1 MRQGENF
8 MSTPFL
14 DKVNTPADVKKMSAD
29 ELRGLADD
37 LRYGIIN
44 HSNILGGHFGPDLG
58 IVEATIALHYVFDSP
73 KDKFV
78 FDVSHQCYPHKMLTG
93 RKAAFLDPL
102 NNREI
107 TGYTNPH
114 ESAHDLFTIGHT
126 STSISLAAGVAKA
139 RDLKGEKYN
148 VIAIIGDGSLSG
160 GEALE
165 GLSAGAVLNSNFIV
179 IVNDNEMS
187 IAQTNGGLFEGLAEL
202 RRTKGRSENN
212 IFTFMGYDYL
222 YVEEGNDV
230 EKMIAALKQVK
241 DCAKPVVLHIHTLK
255 GKGFAPALED
265 KESYHWIRPGEAEN
279 GLNRGLSVFDK
290 ITDDYLLE
298 QKAKGEPV
306 VAVSA
311 ATPGVSG
318 FTPEFR
324 AKMGANY
331 TDVDICEQ
339 HAVGYIS
346 GLAANGAKPVLAIMS
361 SFLQRTYDQL
371 SQDLAINQA
380 PATILVYWGGISAA
394 DVTHL
399 TIFDIPLVANI
410 PNIVYLAP
418 TTTEEY
424 AAMLAWSVAQNTY
437 PVAIRVP
444 TIPVSTGKADTT
456 DYAVLNK
463 FKLMHQGSKIAIIG
477 AGNFYWLG
485 EKVAAEIKKRFNIDA
500 SLINPVYLTGLDQEL
515 LQNLAQNHDIV
526 ITLED
531 GCKAGGFGEK
541 IADFYG
547 NTSLKVLV
555 YGADKEFTDRVDP
568 EQLYERYHLTPEL
581 ICDDLKD
588 LI

>member
-1 MRQGENF
+1 MQ
-8 MSTPFL
+8 TPFL
-14 DKVNTPADVKKMSAD
+14 DKVISPADVKKMSTE
-29 ELRGLADD
+29 ELHGLAKD
-37 LRYGIIN
+37 LRYGVIN
-44 HSNILGGHFGPDLG
+44 HSNLVGGHFGPDLG
-58 IVEATIALHYVFDSP
+58 IVEATIAMHYVFDSP

-93 RKAAFLDPL
+93 RKGAFLDPL
-102 NNREI
+102 HHREI

-148 VIAIIGDGSLSG
+148 VIALIGDGSLSG

-187 IAQTNGGLFEGLAEL
+187 IAKTNGGLFEGLAEL
-202 RRTKGRSENN
+202 RRTNGRSENN

-241 DCAKPVVLHIHTLK
+241 DCTKPVVVHIHTLK
-255 GKGFAPALED
+255 GAGFAPAVEN
-265 KESYHWIRPGEAEN
+265 KESYHWITPGEAEN
-279 GLNRGLSVFDK
+279 GLNRGLSVFDE
-290 ITDDYLLE
+290 ITTNYLLE
-298 QKAKGEPV
+298 QKEKGAPV

-380 PATILVYWGGISAA
+380 PATILVYWGGISSA

-399 TIFDIPLVANI
+399 TIFDIPLVSNI

-424 AAMLAWSVAQNTY
+424 AAMLAWSVRQNTH
-437 PVAIRVP
+437 PVAVRVP
-444 TIPVSTGKADTT
+444 TMPVSSGKKDTT

-463 FKLMHQGSKIAIIG
+463 FKLMHRGSKIAIIG

-500 SLINPVYLTGLDQEL
+500 SLINPVYLTGLDKEL
-515 LQNLAQNHDIV
+515 LKDLEQNHDIV

-555 YGADKEFTDRVDP
+555 YGADKDFTDRVDL
-568 EQLYERYHLTPEL
+568 EQLYKRYHLTPEL
-581 ICDDLKD
+581 ICDDLKK